1 MDTDTTRTHPLRAV
15 VDGVRDCLDGL
26 ASCPIWSLP
35 DAELGPMLA
44 ELVRERARLDSLI
57 LDLVRQA
64 DVNAVHTGTGA
75 ASTAV
80 WVRQQTR
87 MSRAEAGGAG
97 KLANALDVSLHAT
110 KKALAEG
117 RVSLRHAQEI
127 HLAMGKLPADID
139 PVVKARGE
147 VALVEQAQTFDPQEL
162 RALGERLYQ
171 VVAPEDAD
179 RRIGEQLAREEKKAA
194 ASRTVYFGTAGPG
207 VGTVTMRFERAY
219 MSQLHGMLDALAKP
233 RPGPHGRDT
242 RPYDRRLADAAIEWI
257 GLAQAAG
264 NAPTRGGT
272 KPRITA
278 TIPFEFLR
286 DLHGHGVI
294 HTTLHATATLNPDGS
309 CTHPRTGCG
318 EDVGGCEDNGCRC
331 GEGEGGCADQ
341 DSGSSDNGHGAS
353 VGRFGKLPGG
363 IAVSAR
369 WLRMLACDA
378 EILPAVLGSDGAI
391 LDLGTG
397 TRLFTS
403 NQRHAIGERDGHHC
417 HFPDCQAP
425 EKWCHAHHLI
435 HWADGGPTDVGNGV
449 LLCPTHHHLIHH
461 DNWQVRMGNHG
472 HPEYTP
478 PPWTDPTQH
487 PLRR

>member
-1 MDTDTTRTHPLRAV
+1 MVAP
-15 VDGVRDCLDGL
+15 RDVGEAL
-26 ASCPIWSLP
+26 AQ
-35 DAELGPMLA
+35 
-44 ELVRERARLDSLI
+44 LVRERARLDALI

-87 MSRAEAGGAG
+87 MSRSEAGGAV
-97 KLANALDVSLHAT
+97 KLAKALDTTLHTT

-117 RVSLRHAQEI
+117 RVSLQHAQEI

-139 PVVKARGE
+139 AEVKAQGE
-147 VALVEQAQTFDPQEL
+147 TALVEQAQTFDPQEL

-171 VVAPEDAD
+171 VVAPDDAD

-194 ASRTVYFGTAGPG
+194 ASRTVYFGTAAPG
-207 VGTVTMRFERAY
+207 IGTVTMRFERAY
-219 MSQLHGMLDALAKP
+219 MTQLHGMLDALAKP

-257 GLAQAAG
+257 DLAQAAG

-272 KPRITA
+272 RPRITA
-278 TIPFEFLR
+278 TIPFQYLR

-294 HTTLHATATLNPDGS
+294 HTTLQATATLNPTSPAGCCEDS
-309 CTHPRTGCG
+309 PTGCG
-318 EDVGGCEDNGCRC
+318 ENVGGCSDRENG
-331 GEGEGGCADQ
+331 GADG
-341 DSGSSDNGHGAS
+341 SGPK
-353 VGRFGKLPGG
+353 VGTFGKVPGG

-403 NQRHAIGERDGHHC
+403 SQRHAIGERDGHHC
-417 HFPDCQAP
+417 NFPDCEAP

-435 HWADGGPTDVGNGV
+435 HWADGGPTDVRNGV
-449 LLCPTHHHLIHH
+449 LICPTHHHLIHH
-461 DNWQVRMGNHG
+461 DNWQVRMSNHG
-472 HPEYTP
+472 HPEYIP
-478 PPWTDPTQH
+478 PPWTNPRQH

>member
-1 MDTDTTRTHPLRAV
+1 MDTDTTSTHPLGAV
-15 VDGVRDCLDGL
+15 VEGVRDCLDEV
-26 ASCPIWSLP
+26 ASCPVWSLP

-44 ELVRERARLDSLI
+44 ELVRERARLDALI

-75 ASTAV
+75 ASTVV

-87 MSRAEAGGAG
+87 MSRAEAGGVV
-97 KLANALDVSLHAT
+97 KLAKALDVSLHAT
-110 KKALAEG
+110 KQALAEG

-127 HLAMGKLPADID
+127 HLAIGKLPADID
-139 PVVKARGE
+139 PDVKDQGE

-162 RALGERLYQ
+162 RALGDRLYQ

-179 RRIGEQLAREEKKAA
+179 RRIGEQLAREERKAA

-257 GLAQAAG
+257 GLAEAAG

-272 KPRITA
+272 KAHITA
-278 TIPFEFLR
+278 TIPYEFLR
-286 DLHGHGVI
+286 DIGGHGVI
-294 HTTLHATATLNPDGS
+294 HTTLKATATLNPQSPDGDCEGS
-309 CTHPRTGCG
+309 GTGCG
-318 EDVGGCEDNGCRC
+318 ESVGGCSDRENGSEDGD
-331 GEGEGGCADQ
+331 GPKV
-341 DSGSSDNGHGAS
+341 GA
-353 VGRFGKLPGG
+353 FGKVPGG

-391 LDLGTG
+391 LDLGTE

-417 HFPDCQAP
+417 NFPGCEAP
-425 EKWCHAHHLI
+425 EKWCHAHHI
-435 HWADGGPTDVGNGV
+435 RHWADGGPTDVGNGV
-449 LLCPTHHHLIHH
+449 LLCPSHHHLIHH
-461 DNWQVRMGNHG
+461 DNWTVRMGDHG

-478 PPWTDPTQH
+478 PPWSDPTQH

>member
-1 MDTDTTRTHPLRAV
+1 MDTDATLTHPLGAV
-15 VDGVRDCLDGL
+15 VEGVRDCLDGV
-26 ASCPIWSLP
+26 ASCPVWSLP

-44 ELVRERARLDSLI
+44 ALIKERARLDALI

-64 DVNAVHTGTGA
+64 DVNAVHTTTGA

-87 MSRAEAGGAG
+87 MSRAEAGGAV
-97 KLANALDVSLHAT
+97 KLAKALDTTLHTT
-110 KKALAEG
+110 KQALAEG

-127 HLAMGKLPADID
+127 HLAIGKLPADID
-139 PVVKARGE
+139 PVVKAQGE
-147 VALVEQAQTFDPQEL
+147 AALVEQAQTFDPQEL

-179 RRIGEQLAREEKKAA
+179 RRIGEQLAREERKAA
-194 ASRTVYFGTAGPG
+194 ASRTVYFGTAAPG
-207 VGTVTMRFERAY
+207 IGTVTMRFERAY
-219 MSQLHGMLDALAKP
+219 MNQLHGMLDALAKP

-257 GLAQAAG
+257 GLAEAAG

-272 KPRITA
+272 RPHITA
-278 TIPFEFLR
+278 TIPFKFLR
-286 DLHGHGVI
+286 DIKGHGVI
-294 HTTLHATATLNPDGS
+294 NTTLHATATLNPANPAGCCEDSG
-309 CTHPRTGCG
+309 TGCG
-318 EDVGGCEDNGCRC
+318 DAEDGSRPMVGT
-331 GEGEGGCADQ
+331 
-341 DSGSSDNGHGAS
+341 
-353 VGRFGKLPGG
+353 FGKVPGG

-391 LDLGTG
+391 LDLGTT

-417 HFPDCQAP
+417 NFPDCQAP
-425 EKWCHAHHLI
+425 EKWCHAHHI
-435 HWADGGPTDVGNGV
+435 RHWADGGPTDVKNGV
-449 LLCPTHHHLIHH
+449 LLCPTHHEMIHH
-461 DNWQVRMGNHG
+461 DNWTVRMDDHG
-472 HPEYTP
+472 HPEYIP
-478 PPWTDPTQH
+478 PPWVDPRQEPQH
-487 PLRR
+487 R

>member
-1 MDTDTTRTHPLRAV
+1 MDTDTTSTHPLGAV
-15 VDGVRDCLDGL
+15 VDGVRDSLDEA

-35 DAELGPMLA
+35 DAQLGGVLA
-44 ELVRERARLDSLI
+44 QLVRERARLDALI
-57 LDLVRQA
+57 FDLVRQA

-87 MSRAEAGGAG
+87 MSRAEAGGAV
-97 KLANALDVSLHAT
+97 KLAKALDATLHST
-110 KKALAEG
+110 KKALSQG

-139 PVVKARGE
+139 PDVKAQGE
-147 VALVEQAQTFDPQEL
+147 AALVEQAQTFDPQEL
-162 RALGERLYQ
+162 RALGDRLYQ
-171 VVAPEDAD
+171 VVAPNDAD
-179 RRIGEQLAREEKKAA
+179 RRIGEQLAREERKAA

-207 VGTVTMRFERAY
+207 IGTVTMRFERAY
-219 MSQLHGMLDALAKP
+219 MAQLHGMLDALAKP

-272 KPRITA
+272 RPRITA
-278 TIPFEFLR
+278 TVPFKFLR
-286 DLHGHGVI
+286 GLHGHGVI
-294 HTTLHATATLNPDGS
+294 HTTLQATATLNPDG
-309 CTHPRTGCG
+309 
-318 EDVGGCEDNGCRC
+318 GCEACVTGRGDAENG
-331 GEGEGGCADQ
+331 GADG
-341 DSGSSDNGHGAS
+341 SGPKVGA
-353 VGRFGKLPGG
+353 FGKVPDG
-363 IAVSAR
+363 IPVSAR
-369 WLRMLACDA
+369 WLRMLTCDA

-403 NQRHAIGERDGHHC
+403 NQRHALGERDGHHC
-417 HFPDCQAP
+417 NFPDCQAH

-435 HWADGGPTDVGNGV
+435 HWADGGPTDIGNGV
-449 LLCPTHHHLIHH
+449 LLCPTHHDMIHH
-461 DNWQVRMGNHG
+461 ELAGADG
-472 HPEYTP
+472 
-478 PPWTDPTQH
+478 
-487 PLRR
+487 

>member
-1 MDTDTTRTHPLRAV
+1 MDTDTTSTHPLGAV
-15 VDGVRDCLDGL
+15 VDGVRDCLDEA
-26 ASCPIWSLP
+26 ASCPLWSLP
-35 DAELGPMLA
+35 DAELGPILA
-44 ELVRERARLDSLI
+44 ALTKERARLDALI

-75 ASTAV
+75 ASSAV

-87 MSRAEAGGAG
+87 MSRSEAGGAV
-97 KLANALDVSLHAT
+97 KLAKALDVTLHTT
-110 KKALAEG
+110 KQALAEG

-139 PVVKARGE
+139 AEVKAQGE
-147 VALVEQAQTFDPQEL
+147 AALVGQAEAFDPQEL

-179 RRIGEQLAREEKKAA
+179 RRIGEQLAREERKAA

-219 MSQLHGMLDALAKP
+219 MTQLHGMLDALAKP

-272 KPRITA
+272 RPRLTA
-278 TIPFEFLR
+278 TVPFEFLR
-286 DLHGHGVI
+286 GLYGHGVI
-294 HTTLHATATLNPDGS
+294 HTTLQATASLNPTSPETS
-309 CTHPRTGCG
+309 CGDSAGGCGEHDSGCGEHAVGCEGCVTGCG
-318 EDVGGCEDNGCRC
+318 DAEDGDGPKVG
-331 GEGEGGCADQ
+331 A
-341 DSGSSDNGHGAS
+341 
-353 VGRFGKLPGG
+353 FGKVPGG

-378 EILPAVLGSDGAI
+378 EILPAVLGSDGSI

-417 HFPDCQAP
+417 NFPDCQAP

-435 HWADGGPTDVGNGV
+435 HWADGGPTDVRNGV

-461 DNWQVRMGNHG
+461 DNWQVRMSNHG
-472 HPEYTP
+472 HPEYIP
-478 PPWTDPTQH
+478 PPWTNPRQH

>member
-1 MDTDTTRTHPLRAV
+1 MKAQ
-15 VDGVRDCLDGL
+15 G
-26 ASCPIWSLP
+26 
-35 DAELGPMLA
+35 
-44 ELVRERARLDSLI
+44 
-57 LDLVRQA
+57 
-64 DVNAVHTGTGA
+64 
-75 ASTAV
+75 
-80 WVRQQTR
+80 
-87 MSRAEAGGAG
+87 EA
-97 KLANALDVSLHAT
+97 
-110 KKALAEG
+110 
-117 RVSLRHAQEI
+117 
-127 HLAMGKLPADID
+127 
-139 PVVKARGE
+139 
-147 VALVEQAQTFDPQEL
+147 ALVEQAHAFDPQEL

-179 RRIGEQLAREEKKAA
+179 RRIGEQLAREERKAA

-257 GLAQAAG
+257 GLAEAAG

-272 KPRITA
+272 KAHITA
-278 TIPFEFLR
+278 TIPFQFLR

-294 HTTLHATATLNPDGS
+294 HTTHQATATLNPQS
-309 CTHPRTGCG
+309 PAGC
-318 EDVGGCEDNGCRC
+318 CED
-331 GEGEGGCADQ
+331 GG
-341 DSGSSDNGHGAS
+341 GPM
-353 VGRFGKLPGG
+353 VGTFGKVPGG

-417 HFPDCQAP
+417 NFPGCEAP
-425 EKWCHAHHLI
+425 EKWCHAHHI
-435 HWADGGPTDVGNGV
+435 VHWADGGPTDVGNGV
-449 LLCPTHHHLIHH
+449 LLCPTHHEMIHH
-461 DNWQVRMGNHG
+461 DNWHVRMSDHG

-478 PPWTDPTQH
+478 PPWTDPRQH

>member
-1 MDTDTTRTHPLRAV
+1 MDTDTSTHPLGAV
-15 VDGVRDCLDGL
+15 VDGVRDSLDGV
-26 ASCPIWSLP
+26 ASCPVWSLP
-35 DAELGPMLA
+35 DAELGPILA
-44 ELVRERARLDSLI
+44 ALTKERARLDALI
-57 LDLVRQA
+57 LDLARQA
-64 DVNAVHTGTGA
+64 DVNAVHAATAA

-87 MSRAEAGGAG
+87 MSRAEAGGAV
-97 KLANALDVSLHAT
+97 KLAKALDTTLHTT

-139 PVVKARGE
+139 PEVKAQGE
-147 VALVEQAQTFDPQEL
+147 AALVEQAQTFDPQEL
-162 RALGERLYQ
+162 RALGDRLYQ
-171 VVAPEDAD
+171 VVAPADAN
-179 RRIGEQLAREEKKAA
+179 RRIGEQLAREERKAA
-194 ASRTVYFGTAGPG
+194 ATRSVYFGTAGPG

-219 MSQLHGMLDALAKP
+219 MTQLHGMLDALAKP

-272 KPRITA
+272 RPRITA
-278 TIPFEFLR
+278 TIPFQYLR
-286 DLHGHGVI
+286 DLYGHGVI
-294 HTTLHATATLNPDGS
+294 HTTLQATATLNPTSPAGCCEDS
-309 CTHPRTGCG
+309 PTGCG
-318 EDVGGCEDNGCRC
+318 ENVGGCSDRENG
-331 GEGEGGCADQ
+331 GADG
-341 DSGSSDNGHGAS
+341 SGPK
-353 VGRFGKLPGG
+353 VGTFGKVPDG
-363 IAVSAR
+363 IPVSAR
-369 WLRMLACDA
+369 WLRMLTCDA

-391 LDLGTG
+391 LDLGTT

-403 NQRHAIGERDGHHC
+403 NQRHALGERDGHHC
-417 HFPDCQAP
+417 NFPDCQTP

-435 HWADGGPTDVGNGV
+435 HWADGGPTDIGNGV

-461 DNWQVRMGNHG
+461 DNWQVRMGDHG
-472 HPEYTP
+472 HPEYIP
-478 PPWTDPTQH
+478 PPWTDPTRH